1 MSRALFLLYLI
12 IEIAAFVAVA
22 NWIGVGWAFLA
33 LGGLFVFGV
42 VAAAWEMR
50 RLTVRAMDDAIAA
63 QEAMG
68 GAAPGMGAFSGDR

>member
-42 VAAAWEMR
+42 VAAA
-50 RLTVRAMDDAIAA
+50 
-63 QEAMG
+63 
-68 GAAPGMGAFSGDR
+68 